1 MLHDEPWIPKS
12 LNVLFPKRPKQWR
25 STNKIR
31 RNTCTIPS
39 ILICQSEQEGLIM
52 WLCLDI
58 WDANNYHQAKLHER
72 SNIKL
77 SQFYNLTLTLT
88 NALYDECGKLLNFL
102 IWPDLISRSY
112 PKVFGISEPE
122 LIIGDRK
129 SNKLGRKKI
138 NTFPCWLFEFIDFLP
153 LIMCWDIQYGMLLS
167 QNQSST

>member
-1 MLHDEPWIPKS
+1 MLHDEPLIPKS
-12 LNVLFPKRPKQWR
+12 LNVLFPKRPKQRW

-31 RNTCTIPS
+31 QNTCTIPS

-58 WDANNYHQAKLHER
+58 WDANHFHQEKLHER

-77 SQFYNLTLTLT
+77 SQFYNLTLTLI
-88 NALYDECGKLLNFL
+88 NALYDECGKLLNFQ

-112 PKVFGISEPE
+112 PKVFGISEPW

-129 SNKLGRKKI
+129 SQKLFRKIIDK
-138 NTFPCWLFEFIDFLP
+138 FPCWLFEFIDFLP
-153 LIMCWDIQYGMLLS
+153 LNICWDVQYGMILS
-167 QNQSST
+167 KNQSSS